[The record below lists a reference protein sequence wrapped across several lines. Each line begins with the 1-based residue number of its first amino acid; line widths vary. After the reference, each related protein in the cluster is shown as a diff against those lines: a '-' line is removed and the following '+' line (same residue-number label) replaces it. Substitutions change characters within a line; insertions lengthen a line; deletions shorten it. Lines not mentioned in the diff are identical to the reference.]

1 MKRPSPSPLGNNPSP
16 STTADARWEFV
27 RTAVEAADVDPIDVA
42 LAALDMTAA
51 VPDESLFR
59 AGLIELLT
67 SARAAAALRR
77 GEKPCDCEVCL
88 AKSAT
93 APAGEITY
101 GNDGVVRYAGVPVV
115 MVPSGDE
122 S

>member
-1 MKRPSPSPLGNNPSP
+1 MNRKTASPLGNNPS
-16 STTADARWEFV
+16 TADERWEFV
-27 RTAVEAADVDPIDVA
+27 RTAVEAADVDPIDVS
-42 LAALDMTAA
+42 LAALEMTAG
-51 VPDESLFR
+51 VPDEGLFMQ
-59 AGLIELLT
+59 ALVELLT
-67 SARAAAALRR
+67 AARAAASIRR
-77 GEKPCDCEVCL
+77 GEKPCNCEVCL

-101 GNDGVVRYAGVPVV
+101 GNDGVVRYAGVPMI

>member
-1 MKRPSPSPLGNNPSP
+1 MKRPVSPSPLGNNPS
-16 STTADARWEFV
+16 TADERWEFI
-27 RTAVEAADVDPIDVA
+27 RTAIDAAGVDPVDVA
-42 LAALDMTAA
+42 MAALEMTAA
-51 VPDESLFR
+51 FPNEALFVN
-59 AGLIELLT
+59 GLIELLT
-67 SARAAAALRR
+67 SARAAAAVRR
-77 GEKPCDCEVCL
+77 GDPPCSCASCT

-93 APAGEITY
+93 ATAPEITY